1 MPTGYGVGSE
11 LECLQYAEAL
21 RSVNGAGSGMQI
33 SFPTVLF
40 WRRILLH
47 VVCAAGCCGLFATA
61 LQAAPADQL
70 EELVKRAGMRVLEE
84 GKTSAA
90 AEKAAVAAFPVKSL
104 SSANRVRAEQILN
117 RCTQYRKLPRVQ
129 YTIDE
134 PLYRYLLQ
142 HPDVAV
148 STWRAMGISQFQM
161 WQTGPQEYE
170 ASATDGS
177 EGIADILYRDQNE
190 IIFICEGSYHN
201 LLLPAPLEA
210 AALIWFRTEFKPHT
224 DGTHI
229 VTQAADVFVH
239 FPSAGVAGVAKI
251 LTPVTSSLMDRNL
264 YEVSLYASM
273 MSRAVRDEPEWIV
286 DMSAGLDGV
295 LPQRRTE
302 LAAVARQPRHTQIP
316 TQSKLADQPLQFV
329 DRWVLESPD
338 TRKALPTLQPTV
350 AGAGGTRLPA
360 MTSPA
365 DRTQTL
371 DASPLIP
378 RNPRRKPSR

>member
-1 MPTGYGVGSE
+1 
-11 LECLQYAEAL
+11 
-21 RSVNGAGSGMQI
+21 MQF
-33 SFPTVLF
+33 SFPTVLYL
-40 WRRILLH
+40 RRVLLH
-47 VVCAAGCCGLFATA
+47 VVCAAGCCGLSAA
-61 LQAAPADQL
+61 AVQAAPADQL

-84 GKTSAA
+84 GKSSTAA
-90 AEKAAVAAFPVKSL
+90 QKAAVSAFPLKSL
-104 SSANRVRAEQILN
+104 SAENRGRAEQVLN

-170 ASATDGS
+170 ASAADGS

-190 IIFICEGSYHN
+190 IVFICEGSYHN
-201 LLLPAPLEA
+201 LLLPTPLEA

-302 LAAVARQPRHTQIP
+302 LAAVARKPRHAQIP
-316 TQSKLADQPLQFV
+316 AQSNLADQPLQFV
-329 DRWVLESPD
+329 DRWVLQSPVRQEPSP
-338 TRKALPTLQPTV
+338 TSQPTLARP
-350 AGAGGTRLPA
+350 GGQRLPPQ
-360 MTSPA
+360 TSPA
-365 DRTQTL
+365 SRTPAL

-378 RNPRRKPSR
+378 RSPRRNSDR

>member
-1 MPTGYGVGSE
+1 
-11 LECLQYAEAL
+11 
-21 RSVNGAGSGMQI
+21 MQF

-40 WRRILLH
+40 LRRVFQH

-84 GKTSAA
+84 GKSSAA
-90 AEKAAVAAFPVKSL
+90 AEKAAVAAFPMRSL
-104 SSANRVRAEQILN
+104 SSENRVRAEQVLK

-134 PLYRYLLQ
+134 PLYKYLLQ

-170 ASATDGS
+170 ASAADGS
-177 EGIADILYRDQNE
+177 EGIADILYRDENE

-302 LAAVARQPRHTQIP
+302 LADVARQPRHAQSPTQIKP
-316 TQSKLADQPLQFV
+316 ADQPLQFV

-338 TRKALPTLQPTV
+338 NPEALPAPQPTV
-350 AGAGGTRLPA
+350 AKPLAPRLPSV
-360 MTSPA
+360 TSPA
-365 DRTQTL
+365 KREPTL

-378 RNPRRKPSR
+378 RNPRRSASR

>member
-1 MPTGYGVGSE
+1 LDG
-11 LECLQYAEAL
+11 LHFAEAL
-21 RSVNGAGSGMQI
+21 RSVNGAGSGMQF
-33 SFPTVLF
+33 SFPTVLV
-40 WRRILLH
+40 WVRALLYGA
-47 VVCAAGCCGLFATA
+47 CAAGLCGLSMASCHAAT
-61 LQAAPADQL
+61 ADQL

-84 GKTSAA
+84 GQSSAA
-90 AEKAAVAAFPVKSL
+90 AQKAAVTAFPWKSL
-104 SSANRVRAEQILN
+104 SAENRGRAEQVLN

-134 PLYRYLLQ
+134 PLYKYLLQ

-170 ASATDGS
+170 ASAADGS
-177 EGIADILYRDQNE
+177 EGIADILYRNQNE

-210 AALIWFRTEFKPHT
+210 AALIWFRTEFKPHI

-251 LTPVTSSLMDRNL
+251 LTPVTSNLMDRNL

-286 DMSAGLDGV
+286 DMSTALDGV

-302 LAAVARQPRHTQIP
+302 LAAVARQTRNTETARP
-316 TQSKLADQPLQFV
+316 SNLEEQPIRFV
-329 DRWVLESPD
+329 DRWVLQSSDSVQPSP
-338 TRKALPTLQPTV
+338 APLGTV
-350 AGAGGTRLPA
+350 PKPSRPRRPPV
-360 MTSPA
+360 TSPSNG
-365 DRTQTL
+365 DPTR

-378 RNPRRKPSR
+378 GTLRRNSPR